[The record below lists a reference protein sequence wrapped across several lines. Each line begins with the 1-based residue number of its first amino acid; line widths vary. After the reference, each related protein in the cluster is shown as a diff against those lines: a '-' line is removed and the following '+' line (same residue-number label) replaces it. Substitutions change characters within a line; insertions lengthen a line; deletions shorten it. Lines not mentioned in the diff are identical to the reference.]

1 LRAGYPRNL
10 VAIGIEKVMIVLPSP
25 RRFRPARG
33 GTGQSGGRE
42 RFMKKHN
49 IIFIALILI
58 PLIGVSV
65 LLYPFVGKYLN
76 TKSQSRAVT
85 YYLDDVK
92 AMDDSDMQ
100 AVLDAAHAYNRNLLQ
115 NQNRFEFTDHDTA
128 EYKRQLNTG
137 RDIMGVLVIDKI
149 DVKLSIYHGTDQGV
163 LQVGL
168 GHMQGTSLPVGG
180 IGTHSFITG
189 HRGVPSA
196 TLLTELGKMTEGDT
210 FTIYVMGETLT
221 YEIDDIQTVT
231 PYEIEKL
238 DIDPDM
244 DYCTLVTCT
253 PYGIN
258 THRLLVRG
266 HRTENAADSGWET
279 LFAEA
284 KWLDKLMVILL
295 FMVPVLPALIIILII
310 SCRRIYISPYQR
322 H

>member
-1 LRAGYPRNL
+1 
-10 VAIGIEKVMIVLPSP
+10 
-25 RRFRPARG
+25 
-33 GTGQSGGRE
+33 
-42 RFMKKHN
+42 MKKQN
-49 IIFIALILI
+49 IIIIAFIIGL
-58 PLIGVSV
+58 LIGFSV
-65 LLYPFVGKYLN
+65 LLYPYVGEYFN
-76 TKSQSRAVT
+76 TKSQSRAVA

-100 AVLDAAHAYNRNLLQ
+100 AVLDAAHAYNQNLLQ
-115 NQNRFEFTDHDTA
+115 NQNRFAFTDNDTA

-137 RDIMGVLVIDKI
+137 RDITGVLVIDKI

-180 IGTHSFITG
+180 TGTHSFITG

-196 TLLTELGKMTEGDT
+196 ILLTELGKMEEGDT
-210 FTIYVMGETLT
+210 FTMYVMGETLT
-221 YEIDDIQTVT
+221 YEVDDIQTVT

-238 DIDPDM
+238 GIDPDM

-284 KWLDKLMVILL
+284 KWLDKLMVILI
-295 FMVPVLPALIIILII
+295 FMVPVIPVLIILLII
-310 SCRRIYISPYQR
+310 SCRRIHKRGVIKK
-322 H
+322 